1 MFSLR
6 CLVTNQGLMP
16 EISVAENPKKLG
28 RALDL
33 IFFVFYCWQNN
44 KQKSQNVIFFFFLYS
59 YMLQKN
65 DQPTLICGFFFPP
78 NSICSHVRILYC
90 VSSVKCYFHVL
101 YTQISDYYI
110 ISFTYLPYYITLQGS
125 WTNCRQLDQMTF
137 SSPFQLK
144 RFCGSMIVFGQ
155 LWKQ

>member
-44 KQKSQNVIFFFFLYS
+44 KQKSQNVIFFFS
-59 YMLQKN
+59 YTATCFKRMINL
-65 DQPTLICGFFFPP
+65 LSFVVFFFLLIPFVLLLE
-78 NSICSHVRILYC
+78 SCIVYC
-90 VSSVKCYFHVL
+90 L
-101 YTQISDYYI
+101 
-110 ISFTYLPYYITLQGS
+110 
-125 WTNCRQLDQMTF
+125 
-137 SSPFQLK
+137 
-144 RFCGSMIVFGQ
+144 
-155 LWKQ
+155 

>member
-1 MFSLR
+1 MEFCLVVSVLFFFFYPIIKTTLLQNTTAIPQLPCSADNLCKHSVFFKREIFEAGLELMFSLR

-65 DQPTLICGFFFPP
+65 DQPTLICGFFF
-78 NSICSHVRILYC
+78 
-90 VSSVKCYFHVL
+90 SS
-101 YTQISDYYI
+101 
-110 ISFTYLPYYITLQGS
+110 
-125 WTNCRQLDQMTF
+125 
-137 SSPFQLK
+137 
-144 RFCGSMIVFGQ
+144 
-155 LWKQ
+155 

>member
-1 MFSLR
+1 MLPGVLSFPVSYVLGTFSAKSGVLFSSLRFIFFYPIIKTTLLQNTTAIPQLPCSADNLCKHSVFFKREIFEAGLELMFSLR

-65 DQPTLICGFFFPP
+65 DQPTLICGFFF
-78 NSICSHVRILYC
+78 
-90 VSSVKCYFHVL
+90 SS
-101 YTQISDYYI
+101 
-110 ISFTYLPYYITLQGS
+110 
-125 WTNCRQLDQMTF
+125 
-137 SSPFQLK
+137 
-144 RFCGSMIVFGQ
+144 
-155 LWKQ
+155 

>member
-65 DQPTLICGFFFPP
+65 DQPTLICGFFF
-78 NSICSHVRILYC
+78 
-90 VSSVKCYFHVL
+90 SS
-101 YTQISDYYI
+101 
-110 ISFTYLPYYITLQGS
+110 
-125 WTNCRQLDQMTF
+125 
-137 SSPFQLK
+137 
-144 RFCGSMIVFGQ
+144 
-155 LWKQ
+155 